1 LDPYAQEFQALD
13 GVEKGY
19 GHILGCFFLVV
30 VVVVVRSLNGG
41 DTVEPANCP
50 IKCQISQALP
60 NCVCVCVLV
69 TRQKK
74 GFPGA
79 TTKNS
84 EVFCRKSNFI
94 GLFLGPWVAVYS
106 GNCPFFGRISSCER
120 GNIQKCLRSLKIEVV
135 LVPYSG

>member
-50 IKCQISQALP
+50 IIKCQISQALP
-60 NCVCVCVLV
+60 NCVCFGVCVLV
-69 TRQKK
+69 TRQKRVSQEPQQK
-74 GFPGA
+74 IVRFSAGNPI
-79 TTKNS
+79 S
-84 EVFCRKSNFI
+84 
-94 GLFLGPWVAVYS
+94 LG
-106 GNCPFFGRISSCER
+106 CF
-120 GNIQKCLRSLKIEVV
+120 
-135 LVPYSG
+135 